1 MKLTEF
7 LSESLNLYEA
17 AAVGRE
23 YQHLEDLMIVNGSA
37 GALEALRELRSIET
51 DPSSLNIKW
60 DGSAALY
67 WGRDASGNF
76 ILAPKAQWEKGLK
89 LSKQGLMQE
98 ITNTG
103 RMSAGET
110 PEQFAAKRKNLAGM
124 WLKLYDE
131 FERATP
137 KNFRGYLWADLMF
150 SSAPI
155 TNKQGNYEFKPNKV
169 DYFIAPHSYL
179 GERIKDGAEI
189 MVAVHG
195 KFKKFG
201 EPASA
206 MAHASEAE
214 IAKFNDLNKRVI
226 TLPIQRPSA
235 PVEPSSNIMKLI
247 MIIKKNTAAIDE
259 IANFTAMKFSGWKK
273 IMYDYAVKRAQSHG
287 KLTFDQWLANSK
299 LSDNQKNLIKT
310 EIMTKKNFHLFW
322 KVFDAIQKAKE
333 FTLDKLH
340 KSHGAEQHNKL
351 GLSMATQGQHGG
363 EGFAKVTAAGNAIK
377 LINPHFRSA
386 ETAERFK

>member
-1 MKLTEF
+1 MKLTDF

-17 AAVGRE
+17 APVGRE

-37 GALEALRELRSIET
+37 GALEALRELRSIEA

-67 WGRDASGNF
+67 WGRDATGNF
-76 ILAPKAQWEKGLK
+76 LLAPKAQWEKGAK
-89 LSKQGLMQE
+89 LSKPALEKE
-98 ITNTG
+98 IMSTG
-103 RMSAGET
+103 RMKAGET
-110 PEQFAAKRKNLAGM
+110 PEQFAAKRKDLAGM
-124 WLKLYDE
+124 WLKLHDE

-137 KNFRGYLWADLMF
+137 RDFRGYLWADLMF
-150 SSAPI
+150 SHAPM

-201 EPASA
+201 SPANA
-206 MAHASEAE
+206 MAHASDAE

-226 TLPIQRPSA
+226 TLPIQRPTT
-235 PVEPSSNIMKLI
+235 PVESSNNIMKLI
-247 MIIKKNTAAIDE
+247 MLIKKNTAAIDE

-273 IMYDYAVKRAQSHG
+273 VMYDYAVKRAQSHG
-287 KLTFDQWLANSK
+287 TLSFKDWLNNSK

-310 EIMTKKNFHLFW
+310 QIMPKKSFQIFW
-322 KVFDAIQKAKE
+322 KVFDAIQKSKE

-351 GLSMATQGQHGG
+351 GLSMATNSQHGG